1 MLKKGVRKILIFW
14 LFATFIISNLF
25 KNEIL
30 ASLMAKRTLL
40 VDSLEDLKDRQLKAF
55 VPDGSSQHKDLIS
68 TYKENCNQDCEKYIE
83 KITWPELWSVHT
95 MGKVLAG
102 THVIVYTEEK
112 LVTLF
117 ELYKKYPLH
126 LSDTREQLTV
136 GAFLMRKDIEPET
149 KQKIQML

>member
-1 MLKKGVRKILIFW
+1 MLIFW

-40 VDSLEDLKDRQLKAF
+40 VDSLEDLKDRQMKAL
-55 VPDGSSQHKDLIS
+55 VPDGSSQYRKLIS
-68 TYKENCNQDCEKYIE
+68 TYKENCYQDCGKYIE
-83 KITWPELWSVHT
+83 KITWPDLWSVHT

-102 THVIVYTEEK
+102 THTIVFTEGK

-126 LSDTREQLTV
+126 LSDKREQLSV

-149 KQKIQML
+149 KEKIQML